1 MDPDCEVEA
10 KEESRTGKVQEK
22 DSEIKKIAEKADKG
36 RPMDV
41 PLIEFKDV
49 TKRFGPRTILE
60 RVNLQIYEEQ
70 VTTIIGLSGSGKSVL
85 LKHIVGLLKPDEG
98 TILFRGKPLHRMG
111 KKEMDACLSQMS
123 YMFQGNALFDSMTVY
138 ENVAIPIR
146 ETVNLSSAEI
156 DRRVMARIEQAEL
169 GEAAQKYPSQIS
181 GGMQKRAA
189 LARALITDPKIVLF
203 DEPTT
208 GLDPVRKNA
217 ILSMIAQYRKKFGFT
232 AILVSHEIPDIFFI
246 SNRILALYD
255 RTIVFQGS
263 PEELEAFDHPFKD
276 EVLKS
281 IEGLQEELTG
291 LYSRRYFKVRYQNEL
306 KREAFREAYVVV
318 VFTIENLDAIRAN
331 LGHEAAPEAIRCM
344 GLYID
349 KYFGAVGGFSTRRN
363 TNEFVTVLPDSN
375 RLEVDGIVDNL
386 TKDFQEQGLGRV
398 QAGTNKSAASRE
410 NVEFTI
416 RAGLAQGHQGQSTV
430 ELESIIAL
438 AKQDQKEI
446 ARIHCDAWGKVN

>member
-1 MDPDCEVEA
+1 MA
-10 KEESRTGKVQEK
+10 
-22 DSEIKKIAEKADKG
+22 
-36 RPMDV
+36 V

-60 RVNLQIYEEQ
+60 RVDLQIYEEQ

-98 TILFRGKPLHRMG
+98 TIFFRGKPIHRMG
-111 KKEMDACLSQMS
+111 KKEMNACLGQMS

-138 ENVAIPIR
+138 ENVATPIR
-146 ETVNLSSAEI
+146 ETTNLNKAEI
-156 DRRVMARIEQAEL
+156 DRRVMDRIEQAEL

-181 GGMQKRAA
+181 GGMQKRVA

-217 ILSMIAQYRKKFGFT
+217 ILGMIAHYHKKFGFT
-232 AILVSHEIPDIFFI
+232 AILVSHEIPDVFFI

-255 RTIVFQGS
+255 RAIVFQGT
-263 PEELEAFDHPFKD
+263 PEELEAFEHPFKD
-276 EVLKS
+276 EVLQS

-291 LYSRRYFKVRYQNEL
+291 LFSRRYFKVRYQTEL
-306 KREAFREAYVVV
+306 KRGAFRETYAVV
-318 VFTIENLDAIRAN
+318 VFTIENLDTISAS
-331 LGHEAAPEAIRCM
+331 LGHEAVPEAIRCM

-349 KYFGAVGGFSTRRN
+349 KHFGAVGGFSTRQN
-363 TNEFVTVLPDSN
+363 TNEFVTVLPNSDLAAVEGI
-375 RLEVDGIVDNL
+375 LEDL
-386 TKDFQEQGLGRV
+386 TRDFQEHGIRQI
-398 QAGTNKSAASRE
+398 QAGVHKGSALME
-410 NVEFTI
+410 KVEFTI

-438 AKQDQKEI
+438 AKHDQKEI
-446 ARIHCDAWGKVN
+446 ARLRCDGRDHAN